1 MVPSLGRAS
10 ACEQPCS
17 SPTTCPLM
25 AAPAILQERH
35 ASKKKK
41 KREIPLIEAGSIRRA
56 HELVIVG
63 GFLLQSTRLRRAGA
77 AHL

>member
-1 MVPSLGRAS
+1 
-10 ACEQPCS
+10 
-17 SPTTCPLM
+17 M